1 VLAGLLLPVGE
12 GLTRTGLISLSILV
26 LAIFLWAS
34 ETVHAT
40 VTALVVLVLLPTLG
54 ALSYA
59 DSFVGLG
66 QFTIWRLVGILILTM
81 GLTRSGLDKRLALG
95 VLKLARG
102 NVYAMFVL
110 MVLSAQLLVF
120 ILPVPTART
129 SLLAATYFGI
139 LQGLDVKPP
148 SNIGKVIF
156 LGISV
161 STLLT
166 SASLIT
172 GASVE
177 IYAVGLF
184 STLLNYHFSYVSW
197 MVANLPITFLAS
209 FAVLL
214 VLVRL
219 FPPEKTRIEGAD
231 ALVAKELAQL
241 GPLNTAEKKM
251 LVLFAALM
259 VMWFTGISDQFPA
272 EVMIATLLFMPGIN
286 LLTWSQ
292 AQKEGPWGIVIL
304 YGSSL
309 SLALALQQNLVVKWA
324 ADLILSRIGMP
335 APPTAALLVVL
346 LVTLVRLGMTNMTG
360 VVVTLFPLVTTLAAS
375 TGLNPVWLGMICVVS
390 SGTGFMFPS
399 QSVTNLITY
408 AFGYYS
414 TKDMAWAGIWVLVV
428 ITAIMITLAMFYWPL
443 VGLTITP

>member
-1 VLAGLLLPVGE
+1 MLAGLVLPVGG
-12 GLTRTGLISLSILV
+12 GLTRTGLISLSILA

-34 ETVHAT
+34 ETVHST
-40 VTALVVLVLLPTLG
+40 VTALVVLVLLPSLG

-81 GLTRSGLDKRLALG
+81 GLSRSGLDKRLALG

-110 MVLSAQLLVF
+110 MVVSAQLLVF
-120 ILPVPTART
+120 ILPVPTARA

-139 LQGLDVKPP
+139 LQGLQIKPP

-161 STLLT
+161 TTLLT

-197 MVANLPITFLAS
+197 MLANLPITFLAC
-209 FAVLL
+209 FVILIVLI
-214 VLVRL
+214 RL
-219 FPPEKTRIEGAD
+219 FPPEKTHIEGAD
-231 ALVAKELAQL
+231 ALVARELAQL
-241 GPLNTAEKKM
+241 GPLKTAEKKM
-251 LVLFAALM
+251 LALFAALM
-259 VMWFTGISDQFPA
+259 VMWFTGISDQLPA
-272 EVMIATLLFMPGIN
+272 EVMIATLLFIPGIN
-286 LLTWSQ
+286 LLTWSE
-292 AQKEGPWGIVIL
+292 AQKDGPWGIVIL

-309 SLALALQQNLVVKWA
+309 SLALALQQNQVVNWA
-324 ADLILSRIGMP
+324 ADLILPRVGIPSPP
-335 APPTAALLVVL
+335 AAALLVVL

-375 TGLNPVWLGMICVVS
+375 TGLNPVWLGMICVIS

-399 QSVTNLITY
+399 QSATNLVTY
-408 AFGYYS
+408 SFGYYS
-414 TKDMAWAGIWVLVV
+414 IKEMAWAGIWVLVV
-428 ITAIMITLAMFYWPL
+428 IAVIMIALAMFYWPL
-443 VGLTITP
+443 VGLTIAP